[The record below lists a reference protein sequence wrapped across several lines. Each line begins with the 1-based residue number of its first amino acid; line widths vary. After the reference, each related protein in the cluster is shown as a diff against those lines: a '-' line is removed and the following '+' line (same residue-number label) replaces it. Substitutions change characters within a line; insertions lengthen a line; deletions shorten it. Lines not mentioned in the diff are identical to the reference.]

1 MPDTPT
7 TTQTNQP
14 LHAQG
19 AVSSSTGTITIHR
32 GLLMRAL
39 LQMLVV
45 LAVVGTGIGFLLF
58 GGDQLLEVSA
68 LRYYVVGLVGA
79 AVAMML
85 TIWVHGRFAATQMP
99 GATSHA
105 VSARLTGLLAAGMGV
120 KMALLV
126 IGFLALKQFPLSE
139 EATKFSDITTFA
151 VSFVGA
157 ALLCQIGTALI
168 LARALG
174 RRSTN

>member
-1 MPDTPT
+1 MPDTPST
-7 TTQTNQP
+7 THTEQP
-14 LHAQG
+14 LQQQG
-19 AVSSSTGTITIHR
+19 AVSTSTGTVTIHR
-32 GLLMRAL
+32 GMLLRAL
-39 LQMLVV
+39 GTMIVV
-45 LAVVGTGIGFLLF
+45 LAIVGTGVGLLLF
-58 GGDQLLEVSA
+58 GGDELLEASA
-68 LRYYVVGLVGA
+68 LRYYVVGLVLA
-79 AVAMML
+79 AAAMML

-126 IGFLALKQFPLSE
+126 LGFLALKQFPLSE

-151 VSFVGA
+151 VTFVGA
-157 ALLCQIGTALI
+157 ALLCQTGTALI

-174 RRSTN
+174 RRIAG